1 VKLTSKQWRKV
12 ELIPGWL
19 DYQNAQLLY
28 SIAINSNLNAW
39 GDILEIGAYYG
50 KSSALLAYSLKENEE
65 LICIDSFG
73 KFSLAEE
80 SETNS
85 ANQNIYYESLSLKR
99 FYRFYGWA
107 TKKKVHALVGLS
119 SKVLPTINKHFRLIH
134 IDGGHT
140 YEDVRFDITNSI
152 NLLNLNGLMV
162 FDDYGNEM
170 WPGVKKAVDEFLLE
184 RKLIPIFNLGKLYCV
199 LPEYSDLF
207 IEKIPRELKG
217 FEVIEK
223 NQNSKLDPLLEV
235 RVVYK
240 QPKPYPYLYRRL
252 LTAILSRI

>member
-1 VKLTSKQWRKV
+1 M
-12 ELIPGWL
+12 
-19 DYQNAQLLY
+19 Y
-28 SIAINSNLNAW
+28 SISTNSNLNAR

-65 LICIDSFG
+65 ITCIDSFG
-73 KFSLAEE
+73 NFSLTGE

-85 ANQNIYYESLSLKR
+85 ANQDIYYQSLTLKKFNR
-99 FYRFYGWA
+99 FYSWA
-107 TKKKVHALVGLS
+107 TKKKVNALVGLS
-119 SKVLPTINKHFRLIH
+119 SQVLPTIDKHFRLIH

-152 NLLNLNGLMV
+152 DLLNSDGLMI
-162 FDDYGNEM
+162 FDDYGHET
-170 WPGVKKAVDEFLLE
+170 WPGVTKAIDEFLFE
-184 RKLIPIFNLGKLYCV
+184 GKLIPIFNLGKLYCV

-207 IEKIPRELKG
+207 IEKILRELKG

-240 QPKPYPYLYRRL
+240 KPKPYPYLYRRL